1 VNPGRLLHPLAL
13 RRPPPGPLAPLA
25 PLPQPAALLI
35 AAKPRSIPSSKLPLN
50 RFCSYQTRYIRHKL
64 QHII

>member
-1 VNPGRLLHPLAL
+1 MA
-13 RRPPPGPLAPLA
+13 PPA
-25 PLPQPAALLI
+25 QPAAHLI
-35 AAKPRSIPSSKLPLN
+35 AAKPRSTPSPKLPLN